1 MKGAHRNL
9 AQKRAR
15 NPVRRGFI
23 VLACGL
29 VLEAPAS
36 AQPPPDA
43 IIQLNWN
50 AISSCPSREE
60 VRAEVLRL
68 LGSRASPAKEAIAV
82 DATVTQENSSYL
94 VRLEVKSPQTQGGAP
109 AKVRELR
116 GPSCKAVADASAL
129 IMAMMIDPS
138 AAMDYPSDQ
147 NDPDSSPPP
156 KQSPGS
162 APPPIAPAREPPPGE
177 NSIKLKDNSK
187 KIKQAEPAIPKN
199 TFPALHAFGWFALDT
214 GSMPALAPGL
224 GVALGVAFGPRRIEL
239 GLAAFPEASYRLVS
253 HPSAGGRVHLIAG
266 TLDVCSTFWGTVL
279 QWGACAAAEIGRLH
293 AEGFGVPRP
302 GQADLFWIAGKGSTS
317 LTWIPLGTTALSLK
331 IEALVPLNRARF
343 ILENIDALYAP
354 SAFAGR
360 AYLGLTAPF

>member
-1 MKGAHRNL
+1 MKDAHRTL
-9 AQKRAR
+9 AQRRAR

-36 AQPPPDA
+36 AQPPPDV

-147 NDPDSSPPP
+147 NEPGSAPPP
-156 KQSPGS
+156 KQAPGS
-162 APPPIAPAREPPPGE
+162 APPPIASAQEPPSGE

-187 KIKQAEPAIPKN
+187 KIKQAEAPTSKN
-199 TFPALHAFGWFALDT
+199 TFPALHAFGWFALDI

-224 GVALGVAFGPRRIEL
+224 GVALGAAFGPRRIEL

-253 HPSAGGRVHLIAG
+253 HPSAGGRVNLIAG
-266 TLDVCSTFWGTVL
+266 TLDVCSTFWGTTL

-302 GQADLFWIAGKGSTS
+302 GQADLFWIAGKGSTF
-317 LTWIPLGTTALSLK
+317 LTWKPLGTTALSLK
-331 IEALVPLNRARF
+331 LEALVPLHRARF

-354 SAFAGR
+354 SPFAGR